1 MVLKSTSTRGNG
13 GAKTDRSDAHP
24 GIESSNELNGREKNS
39 FFGFIENILERVLKY
54 SKDRAKEPEQ
64 DSEAKKREE
73 FINSQYRM
81 LNSIDNLDEVIAK
94 RKEYGLSITPAAQ
107 DYLDFVQG
115 RDGVTDAWQL
125 SHRAAFS
132 LEDQIDAEEKG
143 NDNLLDSLYDEG
155 RLSAFHDEEKNTKEL
170 YRDMTQE
177 EYNAWRAKAANE
189 TREFMNKM
197 DKKLADNPDYHP
209 DTLNSVL
216 EYRLYQ
222 VFKNSN
228 IDNLRENLENQ
239 FYGEL
244 VGNNLAIADSGLFP
258 ISTFANFQ
266 NGLIAAGL
274 LTPKDDFINK
284 HEASYDL
291 YQENYKEY
299 SEAMLEKRIIS
310 HIAQD
315 KELLRAE
322 DFDALI
328 EKSNNDA
335 FKKEMNVFKTLKE
348 NSKLSGKNEEIYKN
362 RLDNFIRNYSEEYIY
377 GLYGTTSENIR
388 QADKI
393 NGLDYQE
400 FARDFEKAAK
410 VIKEKNLGDFL
421 FKDAADEFRTPY
433 IPKDDPKYK
442 ENVEAIAKFKT
453 AAMTLLNYREA
464 AFVSKPGD
472 FVFETDK
479 LSDVSK
485 RLEELIAKDRDFGT
499 SQIEKGKNA
508 QKIIDDL
515 FFNNER
521 IYNYSKGVFGAL
533 DSDFEKLYKESNSQK
548 DLRVA
553 EKKALALFNDIKNG
567 SINFGNLYS
576 EIEKRFGGELKNYDQ
591 IEWRANP
598 FAATMLKSAGILGPD
613 LLRADD
619 GYFANFQKKLVEIG
633 HKSEIVGLY
642 ERLSLTSMI
651 TNKDPNIKKLMTLLA
666 NGYDTKWKSLGKD
679 IYGYTQEI
687 NNPYKREEIAQRPV
701 IASSYP
707 RGAYD
712 SLLKLVNFERD
723 NDLLK
728 SLEKGTTTLEEFA
741 NKYGDEYK
749 KLLND
754 AKESLKENFLAL
766 KKGFETIKDYNNYL
780 AANNHIE
787 PEKVIEAIKEAG
799 KKVIDVNPKFLDD
812 VANGKHQEFIKKL
825 ADQIKEEYPNKKNVQ
840 KLLKEVLEKGAQQ
853 TIADQGLD
861 GRTKEARF
869 IKEVGAKIKEA
880 NELSM

>member
-13 GAKTDRSDAHP
+13 GAKTDRADVHA

-39 FFGFIENILERVLKY
+39 FFGFLEGILERVLKY
-54 SKDRAKEPEQ
+54 SKNRDQEPEQ
-64 DSEAKKREE
+64 DSEAKKIGE
-73 FINSQYRM
+73 FVSSQYRM
-81 LNSIDNLDEVIAK
+81 LNSIENLDEVISK
-94 RKEYGLSITPAAQ
+94 RKEYGLAITPAAQ

-115 RDGVTDAWQL
+115 RDDATDAWVL
-125 SHRAAFS
+125 AHRAAFS
-132 LEDQIDAEEKG
+132 LQDQIEAEDKD

-155 RLSAFHDEEKNTKEL
+155 KLSAFHDEEKNTKEL
-170 YRDMTQE
+170 YGDMTQE
-177 EYNAWRAKAANE
+177 EYNAWRAKAADA

-197 DKKLADNPDYHP
+197 DKKLADNPNYRP

-244 VGNNLAIADSGLFP
+244 VGNNLVIPDGGVFP

-266 NGLIAAGL
+266 NGLITAGL

-299 SEAMLEKRIIS
+299 SEAMLEKRTIS

-348 NSKLSGKNEEIYKN
+348 NFSLSGRNREIYRNK
-362 RLDNFIRNYSEEYIY
+362 LDNFIENYSTNFIY
-377 GLYGTTSENIR
+377 GIYGTTRENVR

-393 NGLDYQE
+393 NGAIYKNW
-400 FARDFEKAAK
+400 ARTFERAAEE
-410 VIKEKNLGDFL
+410 IKDENLGDFL
-421 FKDAADEFRTPY
+421 FKDEAGELDANG
-433 IPKDDPKYK
+433 DDLKYETGVK
-442 ENVEAIAKFKT
+442 IISRFKT
-453 AAMTLLNYREA
+453 AAMSFLNYREV
-464 AFVSKPGD
+464 AFISKPGD
-472 FVFETDK
+472 VVFETDK

-485 RLEELIAKDRDFGT
+485 RLEELIAKDRDF
-499 SQIEKGKNA
+499 SVSHLEKGKKA

-515 FFNNER
+515 FPR
-521 IYNYSKGVFGAL
+521 VYNYPKTVFNVLG
-533 DSDFEKLYKESNSQK
+533 SDFDKLYKESNRQK

-553 EKKALALFNDIKNG
+553 EKKALTFFSDIKNG
-567 SINFGNLYS
+567 SVNLGNLYS
-576 EIEKRFGGELKNYDQ
+576 EIDKRFGEELKNYDE

-598 FAATMLKSAGILGPD
+598 FATTMLKAAGTLAPD
-613 LLRADD
+613 LTRADEA
-619 GYFANFQKKLVEIG
+619 FFEEAQKQIVRAGEELG
-633 HKSEIVGLY
+633 IVGLH
-642 ERLSLTSMI
+642 ERLSLPSMI
-651 TNKDPNIKKLMTLLA
+651 TNKDPNMKNLLALLA
-666 NGYDTKWKSLGKD
+666 NDYDPKLKEMGKD
-679 IYGYTQEI
+679 IHNYMEEI
-687 NNPYKREEIAQRPV
+687 DNPYSRRAIIGNFSE
-701 IASSYP
+701 SDYP

-712 SLLKLVNFERD
+712 SLKKLVNFDRD
-723 NDLLK
+723 NGLIEG
-728 SLEKGTTTLEEFA
+728 LEKGTTTLAEFA
-741 NKYGDEYK
+741 NKHGDEYK
-749 KLLND
+749 KLLEG

-766 KKGFETIKDYNNYL
+766 SKGFPTRVDYNNYL
-780 AANNHIE
+780 ISNNHIE

-812 VANGKHQEFIKKL
+812 VASGKHQELIKKL
-825 ADQIKEEYPNKKNVQ
+825 AEQIKEEYPNKKNVQ
-840 KLLKEVLEKGAQQ
+840 KLLEEVFEKGAEQ
-853 TIADQGLD
+853 TITDKGLD

-869 IKEVGAKIKEA
+869 IKEVDKKIKEA
-880 NELSM
+880 GELSM

>member
-13 GAKTDRSDAHP
+13 GTKSDRTDVHA

-39 FFGFIENILERVLKY
+39 FFFFGFLEGILERVLKY
-54 SKDRAKEPEQ
+54 SKDRNGEPEQ
-64 DSEAKKREE
+64 DSEAKKIGE
-73 FINSQYRM
+73 FMSSQYRM
-81 LNSIDNLDEVIAK
+81 LNSIENLDEVISK
-94 RKEYGLSITPAAQ
+94 RKEYGLAITPAAQ

-115 RDGVTDAWQL
+115 RDGATDAWEL
-125 SHRAAFS
+125 AHRAAFS
-132 LEDQIDAEEKG
+132 LQDQIEAEDKD

-155 RLSAFHDEEKNTKEL
+155 KLSAFHDEEKNTKEL
-170 YRDMTQE
+170 YGDMTQE
-177 EYNAWRAKAANE
+177 EYNAWRAKAADA

-197 DKKLADNPDYHP
+197 DKKLADNPDYRP

-274 LTPKDDFINK
+274 LTPKDDFISK
-284 HEASYDL
+284 YEAGYDL

-310 HIAQD
+310 NIAKD

-328 EKSNNDA
+328 EKSNNDT

-348 NSKLSGKNEEIYKN
+348 NFSLSGRNREIYRDK
-362 RLDNFIRNYSEEYIY
+362 LDNFIQNYSVNFVY
-377 GLYGTTSENIR
+377 GIYGTTRENVR

-393 NGLDYQE
+393 SEHTYQSL
-400 FARDFEKAAK
+400 ASDFKRTAEYIKDEK
-410 VIKEKNLGDFL
+410 VGSFL
-421 FKDAADEFRTPY
+421 FKDEPGEFYTDGDELEYEEGVKVISR
-433 IPKDDPKYK
+433 
-442 ENVEAIAKFKT
+442 FKT
-453 AAMTLLNYREA
+453 AVMNFLNYREA
-464 AFVSKPGD
+464 AFISKPGD
-472 FVFETDK
+472 VVFETDK
-479 LSDVSK
+479 LFDVIE
-485 RLEELIAKDRDFGT
+485 RLENIIVNDRDF
-499 SQIEKGKNA
+499 SASHVEKGKKA

-515 FFNNER
+515 FFQNGMVG
-521 IYNYSKGVFGAL
+521 NYQKTVLNAL
-533 DSDFEKLYKESNSQK
+533 ASDFDKLYKESNRQK

-553 EKKALALFNDIKNG
+553 EKKALALFDDIKNG
-567 SINFGNLYS
+567 SVNFGNLYN
-576 EIEKRFGGELKNYDQ
+576 EIGKRFGEEFKNYDQ
-591 IEWRANP
+591 VEWAANP
-598 FAATMLKSAGILGPD
+598 LATTMLKAAGILNRD
-613 LLRADD
+613 LTRADD
-619 GYFANFQKKLVEIG
+619 TYFVDIQEQIVKAGENFGV
-633 HKSEIVGLY
+633 VGLS

-651 TNKDPNIKKLMTLLA
+651 TNKDPNMKNLLALLA
-666 NGYDTKWKSLGKD
+666 NDYDPKLKELGKD
-679 IYGYTQEI
+679 THNYMEEI
-687 NNPYKREEIAQRPV
+687 ENPYSRRAIIENFSE
-701 IASSYP
+701 SDYP

-712 SLLKLVNFERD
+712 SLKKLVNFDRD
-723 NDLLK
+723 NGLIEG
-728 SLEKGTTTLEEFA
+728 LEKGTTTLTEFA
-741 NKYGDEYK
+741 NKHGDEYK
-749 KLLND
+749 KLLEG

-766 KKGFETIKDYNNYL
+766 SKGFERASDYKNYL
-780 AANNHIE
+780 ASNNHIE

-812 VANGKHQEFIKKL
+812 VASGKHQELLKKL
-825 ADQIKEEYPNKKNVQ
+825 VDQIKEEYPDKKNVK
-840 KLLKEVLEKGAQQ
+840 KLLEEVFEKGAEQ
-853 TIADQGLD
+853 TITDKGLD

-869 IKEVGAKIKEA
+869 IKEVDKKIKEA

>member
-1 MVLKSTSTRGNG
+1 MVLKSSSTRGNG
-13 GAKTDRSDAHP
+13 GVKTDRTDAHL

-39 FFGFIENILERVLKY
+39 FFGFLEGILERVLKY
-54 SKDRAKEPEQ
+54 SKDRNGEPEQ

-94 RKEYGLSITPAAQ
+94 RKEYGLAITPAAQ

-125 SHRAAFS
+125 SHRAAYS
-132 LEDQIDAEEKG
+132 LEDQIDAEDKG
-143 NDNLLDSLYDEG
+143 NDNFLDRLYDEG
-155 RLSAFHDEEKNTKEL
+155 KLGAFTDKKKNTKEL
-170 YRDMTQE
+170 YKDMTQE
-177 EYNAWRAKAANE
+177 EYNTWRGKAADE

-197 DKKLADNPDYHP
+197 DKKLAENPDYRP

-244 VGNNLAIADSGLFP
+244 VGSNLVIPGGDMFP

-284 HEASYDL
+284 HEAGYDL

-310 HIAQD
+310 NIAQD

-348 NSKLSGKNEEIYKN
+348 NFNLSGRNREIYRNK
-362 RLDNFIRNYSEEYIY
+362 LDNFIENYSTNFIY
-377 GLYGTTSENIR
+377 GIYGTTRENVR

-393 NGLDYQE
+393 RGAIYENW
-400 FARDFEKAAK
+400 ARGFERVAEE
-410 VIKEKNLGDFL
+410 IKEENLGDFL
-421 FKDAADEFRTPY
+421 FKDEAGEL
-433 IPKDDPKYK
+433 DDNGDDLKYETGVK
-442 ENVEAIAKFKT
+442 IISRFKT
-453 AAMTLLNYREA
+453 AAMSFLDYREA
-464 AFVSKPGD
+464 AFISKPGD
-472 FVFETDK
+472 VVFETDK

-485 RLEELIAKDRDFGT
+485 RLEELIAKDRDF
-499 SQIEKGKNA
+499 SVSHIEKGKKA

-515 FFNNER
+515 FPR
-521 IYNYSKGVFGAL
+521 VYNYPKTVLNAL
-533 DSDFEKLYKESNSQK
+533 GSDFDKRYKESNRQK

-553 EKKALALFNDIKNG
+553 EKKALSLYSDIKNG
-567 SINFGNLYS
+567 SVNLGNLYS
-576 EIEKRFGGELKNYDQ
+576 EIDKRFGEELKNYDE

-598 FAATMLKSAGILGPD
+598 FATTMLKAAGTLAPD
-613 LLRADD
+613 LTRADD
-619 GYFANFQKKLVEIG
+619 TYFVDIQKQIVQAGENFG
-633 HKSEIVGLY
+633 IVGLS

-651 TNKDPNIKKLMTLLA
+651 TNKDPNIKNLLALLA
-666 NGYDTKWKSLGKD
+666 NDYNPKLKELGEDTHNYMKD
-679 IYGYTQEI
+679 ID
-687 NNPYKREEIAQRPV
+687 NPYVRRAIIGNFSE
-701 IASSYP
+701 SDYP

-712 SLLKLVNFERD
+712 SLKKLVNFDRD
-723 NDLLK
+723 NGLIEG
-728 SLEKGTTTLEEFA
+728 LEKGTTTLGEFA
-741 NKYGDEYK
+741 NKHGDEYK
-749 KLLND
+749 KLLEG

-766 KKGFETIKDYNNYL
+766 SKGFPTRVDYNNYL
-780 AANNHIE
+780 LSNNHIE

-799 KKVIDVNPKFLDD
+799 KKVIDVSPKFLDD
-812 VANGKHQEFIKKL
+812 VASGKHQELLKKL
-825 ADQIKEEYPNKKNVQ
+825 VDQIKEEYPDKKNVK
-840 KLLKEVLEKGAQQ
+840 KLLEEVLEKGAQQ
-853 TIADQGLD
+853 TIVDKGLD

-869 IKEVGAKIKEA
+869 IKEVDKKIKEA

>member
-13 GAKTDRSDAHP
+13 GTKTDRADVHA
-24 GIESSNELNGREKNS
+24 GIESSSELNGREKNS
-39 FFGFIENILERVLKY
+39 FFGFLEGILERVLKY
-54 SKDRAKEPEQ
+54 SKDRDQKPEQ

-73 FINSQYRM
+73 FINSQYSM
-81 LNSIDNLDEVIAK
+81 LNSIENLDEVIAK
-94 RKEYGLSITPAAQ
+94 RKEYGLAITPAAQ

-115 RDGVTDAWQL
+115 RDGVTDAWEL

-132 LEDQIDAEEKG
+132 LQDQIDAEDKG

-155 RLSAFHDEEKNTKEL
+155 KLSAFHDEEKNTKEL

-177 EYNAWRAKAANE
+177 EYNAWRGKAADE

-197 DKKLADNPDYHP
+197 DKKLADNPDYRP

-244 VGNNLAIADSGLFP
+244 VGNNLVIPDGGVSP
-258 ISTFANFQ
+258 ISTFVNFQ
-266 NGLIAAGL
+266 NGLITAGL
-274 LTPKDDFINK
+274 LTPKDDFISK
-284 HEASYDL
+284 YEAGYDL

-310 HIAQD
+310 NIAQD

-348 NSKLSGKNEEIYKN
+348 NFNLSGRNREIYRNK
-362 RLDNFIRNYSEEYIY
+362 LDNFIENYSTNFIY
-377 GLYGTTSENIR
+377 GIYGTTRENVR
-388 QADKI
+388 QADNIKGAI
-393 NGLDYQE
+393 YENW
-400 FARDFEKAAK
+400 ARTFERAAEE
-410 VIKEKNLGDFL
+410 IKEENLGDFL
-421 FKDAADEFRTPY
+421 FKDEAGELDANG
-433 IPKDDPKYK
+433 DDLKYEIGVK
-442 ENVEAIAKFKT
+442 IISRFKT
-453 AAMTLLNYREA
+453 AAMSFLDYREA
-464 AFVSKPGD
+464 AFISKPGD
-472 FVFETDK
+472 VVFETDK

-485 RLEELIAKDRDFGT
+485 RLEELIAKDRDF
-499 SQIEKGKNA
+499 SVSHIEKGKKA

-515 FFNNER
+515 FPR
-521 IYNYSKGVFGAL
+521 VYNYPKTVLNAL
-533 DSDFEKLYKESNSQK
+533 GSDFDKRYKESNRQK

-553 EKKALALFNDIKNG
+553 EKKALSLYSDIKNG
-567 SINFGNLYS
+567 SVNLGNLYS
-576 EIEKRFGGELKNYDQ
+576 EIDKRFGEELKNYDEV
-591 IEWRANP
+591 EWGANP
-598 FAATMLKSAGILGPD
+598 FATTMLKAAGTLAPD
-613 LLRADD
+613 LTRAEER
-619 GYFANFQKKLVEIG
+619 YFENVQKQIVEAGEKLG
-633 HKSEIVGLY
+633 IVGLH

-651 TNKDPNIKKLMTLLA
+651 TNKDPNMKNLLA
-666 NGYDTKWKSLGKD
+666 LLSNDYDPKLKEMGKD
-679 IYGYTQEI
+679 THNYMEEI
-687 NNPYKREEIAQRPV
+687 DNPYSRRAIIGNFSE
-701 IASSYP
+701 SDYP

-712 SLLKLVNFERD
+712 SLKKLVNFDRD
-723 NDLLK
+723 NGLIEG
-728 SLEKGTTTLEEFA
+728 LEKGTTTLGEFA
-741 NKYGDEYK
+741 NKHGDEYK
-749 KLLND
+749 KLLEG

-766 KKGFETIKDYNNYL
+766 SKGFPTRVDYNNYL
-780 AANNHIE
+780 ISNSHIE
-787 PEKVIEAIKEAG
+787 PEKVIEAVKEAG

-812 VANGKHQEFIKKL
+812 VASGKHQELIKKL

-840 KLLKEVLEKGAQQ
+840 KLLEEVFEKGAQQ
-853 TIADQGLD
+853 TIVDKGLD

-869 IKEVGAKIKEA
+869 IKEVDKKIKEA

>member
-13 GAKTDRSDAHP
+13 GTKSDRADVHA
-24 GIESSNELNGREKNS
+24 GIESSSELNGREKNS
-39 FFGFIENILERVLKY
+39 FFGFLENILERVLKY
-54 SKDRAKEPEQ
+54 SKDRNGEPEQ
-64 DSEAKKREE
+64 DSEAKKIGE
-73 FINSQYRM
+73 FMSSQYRM
-81 LNSIDNLDEVIAK
+81 LNSIENLDEVISK
-94 RKEYGLSITPAAQ
+94 RKEYGLAITPAAQ

-115 RDGVTDAWQL
+115 IDGATDAWEL

-132 LEDQIDAEEKG
+132 LQDQIEAEDKD

-155 RLSAFHDEEKNTKEL
+155 KLSAFHDEEKNTKEL
-170 YRDMTQE
+170 YGDMTQE
-177 EYNAWRAKAANE
+177 EYNAWRAKAADA

-197 DKKLADNPDYHP
+197 DKKLADNPNYRP

-310 HIAQD
+310 NIAQD

-348 NSKLSGKNEEIYKN
+348 NFNLSGRNREIYRNK
-362 RLDNFIRNYSEEYIY
+362 LDNFIENYSTNFIY
-377 GLYGTTSENIR
+377 GIYGTTRENVR

-393 NGLDYQE
+393 NGAIYKNW
-400 FARDFEKAAK
+400 ARTFERAAEE
-410 VIKEKNLGDFL
+410 IKEENLGDFL
-421 FKDAADEFRTPY
+421 FKDEAGELDANG
-433 IPKDDPKYK
+433 DDLKYETGVK
-442 ENVEAIAKFKT
+442 IISRFKT
-453 AAMTLLNYREA
+453 AAMNFLNYRET
-464 AFVSKPGD
+464 AFISKPGD
-472 FVFETDK
+472 VVFETDK
-479 LSDVSK
+479 LSDVIE
-485 RLEELIAKDRDFGT
+485 RLEELIAKDREF
-499 SQIEKGKNA
+499 SAEHLEKGKKA
-508 QKIIDDL
+508 QEIIDDL
-515 FFNNER
+515 FFQR
-521 IYNYSKGVFGAL
+521 GIVGNYQRTVLNAL
-533 DSDFEKLYKESNSQK
+533 GSDFDKLYKESNSQK
-548 DLRVA
+548 DLRVP
-553 EKKALALFNDIKNG
+553 EKKALSLYSDIKNG
-567 SINFGNLYS
+567 SVNLGNLYS
-576 EIEKRFGGELKNYDQ
+576 EIDKRFGEELKNYDEV
-591 IEWRANP
+591 EWRANP
-598 FAATMLKSAGILGPD
+598 FATTMLKAAGTLAPD
-613 LLRADD
+613 LTRAEER
-619 GYFANFQKKLVEIG
+619 YFESVQKQIVEAG
-633 HKSEIVGLY
+633 EELGIVGLH

-651 TNKDPNIKKLMTLLA
+651 TNKDPNMKNLLALLA
-666 NGYDTKWKSLGKD
+666 NDYDPKLKEMGKD
-679 IYGYTQEI
+679 THNYMEEI
-687 NNPYKREEIAQRPV
+687 DNPYSRRAIIGNFSE
-701 IASSYP
+701 SDYP

-712 SLLKLVNFERD
+712 SLKKLVNFDRD
-723 NDLLK
+723 NGLIEG
-728 SLEKGTTTLEEFA
+728 LEKGTTTLGEFA
-741 NKYGDEYK
+741 NKHGDEYK
-749 KLLND
+749 KLLEG

-766 KKGFETIKDYNNYL
+766 SKGFPTRVDYNNYL
-780 AANNHIE
+780 ISNSHIE
-787 PEKVIEAIKEAG
+787 PEKVIEAVKEAG
-799 KKVIDVNPKFLDD
+799 KKVIDINPKFLDD
-812 VANGKHQEFIKKL
+812 VASGKHQELLKKL
-825 ADQIKEEYPNKKNVQ
+825 VDQIKEEYPDKKNVK
-840 KLLKEVLEKGAQQ
+840 KLLEEVLEKGAQQ
-853 TIADQGLD
+853 TISDKGLD

-869 IKEVGAKIKEA
+869 IKEVDKKIKEA

>member
-13 GAKTDRSDAHP
+13 GAKTDRSDAHL

-39 FFGFIENILERVLKY
+39 FFGFLEGILERVLKY
-54 SKDRAKEPEQ
+54 SKDRNGESEQ
-64 DSEAKKREE
+64 DNEAKKREE

-81 LNSIDNLDEVIAK
+81 LSSIENLDEVIAK
-94 RKEYGLSITPAAQ
+94 RKEYGLAITPAAQ

-125 SHRAAFS
+125 SHRAAYS
-132 LEDQIDAEEKG
+132 LEDQIDAEDKG
-143 NDNLLDSLYDEG
+143 NDNILDAMYDEG
-155 RLSAFHDEEKNTKEL
+155 KLSAFYNEEKNTKEL
-170 YRDMTQE
+170 YGDMTGE
-177 EYNAWRAKAANE
+177 EYNAWRGKAADE

-197 DKKLADNPDYHP
+197 DKMLADNPDYRP

-222 VFKNSN
+222 VLKNSN

-244 VGNNLAIADSGLFP
+244 VGYNLVIPDGDVFP

-284 HEASYDL
+284 YEASYDL

-299 SEAMLEKRIIS
+299 SEAMLEKRTIS

-348 NSKLSGKNEEIYKN
+348 NFNLSGRNREIYRNK
-362 RLDNFIRNYSEEYIY
+362 LDNFIENYSTNFIY
-377 GLYGTTSENIR
+377 GIYGTTRENVR

-393 NGLDYQE
+393 NGAIYKNW
-400 FARDFEKAAK
+400 ARTFERVAEE
-410 VIKEKNLGDFL
+410 IKEENLGDFL
-421 FKDAADEFRTPY
+421 FKDEAGELDANG
-433 IPKDDPKYK
+433 DDLKYETGVK
-442 ENVEAIAKFKT
+442 IISRFKT
-453 AAMTLLNYREA
+453 AAMSFLDYREA
-464 AFVSKPGD
+464 AFISKPGD
-472 FVFETDK
+472 VVFETDK

-485 RLEELIAKDRDFGT
+485 RLEELIAKDRDF
-499 SQIEKGKNA
+499 SVSHIEKGKKA

-515 FFNNER
+515 FPR
-521 IYNYSKGVFGAL
+521 VYNYPKTVLNAL
-533 DSDFEKLYKESNSQK
+533 GSDFDKRYKESNRQK

-553 EKKALALFNDIKNG
+553 EKKALSLYSDIKNG
-567 SINFGNLYS
+567 SVNLGNLYS
-576 EIEKRFGGELKNYDQ
+576 EIDKRFGEELKNYDE

-598 FAATMLKSAGILGPD
+598 FATTMLKAAGTLAPD
-613 LLRADD
+613 LTRADEA
-619 GYFANFQKKLVEIG
+619 YFEEAQKQIVRAGKELG
-633 HKSEIVGLY
+633 IVGLH
-642 ERLSLTSMI
+642 ERLSLPSMI
-651 TNKDPNIKKLMTLLA
+651 TNKDPNMKNLLALLA
-666 NGYDTKWKSLGKD
+666 NDYDPKLKEMGKD
-679 IYGYTQEI
+679 THNYMEEI
-687 NNPYKREEIAQRPV
+687 DNPYSRRAIIGNFSE
-701 IASSYP
+701 SDYP

-712 SLLKLVNFERD
+712 SLKKLVNFDRD
-723 NDLLK
+723 NGLIEG
-728 SLEKGTTTLEEFA
+728 LEKGITTLGEFA
-741 NKYGDEYK
+741 NKHGDEYK
-749 KLLND
+749 KLLEG

-766 KKGFETIKDYNNYL
+766 SKGFPTRVDYNNYL
-780 AANNHIE
+780 LSNNHIE
-787 PEKVIEAIKEAG
+787 PEKVIEAVREAG
-799 KKVIDVNPKFLDD
+799 KKIIDVSPKFLDD
-812 VANGKHQEFIKKL
+812 VASGKHQEFIKKL

-840 KLLKEVLEKGAQQ
+840 KLLEEVLEKGAEQ
-853 TIADQGLD
+853 TITDKGLD

-869 IKEVGAKIKEA
+869 IKEVDKKIKEA

>member
-13 GAKTDRSDAHP
+13 GAKTDRTDVHA

-39 FFGFIENILERVLKY
+39 FFGFLENILERVLKY
-54 SKDRAKEPEQ
+54 SKDRNQEPEQ

-81 LNSIDNLDEVIAK
+81 LNSIENLDEVIAK
-94 RKEYGLSITPAAQ
+94 RKEYGLAITPAAQ

-115 RDGVTDAWQL
+115 IDGATDAWQL
-125 SHRAAFS
+125 SHRAAYS
-132 LEDQIDAEEKG
+132 LEDQIDAEDKG
-143 NDNLLDSLYDEG
+143 NDNFLDRLYDEG
-155 RLSAFHDEEKNTKEL
+155 KLGAFTDKKKNTKEL

-177 EYNAWRAKAANE
+177 EYNAWRAKAADE

-197 DKKLADNPDYHP
+197 DKKLADNPDYRP

-244 VGNNLAIADSGLFP
+244 VGNNLVIPGGDMFP

-284 HEASYDL
+284 YEAGYDL

-310 HIAQD
+310 NIAQD

-348 NSKLSGKNEEIYKN
+348 NFSLSGRNREIYRDK
-362 RLDNFIRNYSEEYIY
+362 LDNFIENYSVNFIY
-377 GLYGTTSENIR
+377 GIYGTTRENVR
-388 QADKI
+388 QADRI
-393 NGLDYQE
+393 SESTYQRLASDFNRAAEEIRNEGLD
-400 FARDFEKAAK
+400 
-410 VIKEKNLGDFL
+410 GFL
-421 FKDAADEFRTPY
+421 FKDEAGELDTG
-433 IPKDDPKYK
+433 DDLEY
-442 ENVEAIAKFKT
+442 ETGVRAIARFKT
-453 AAMTLLNYREA
+453 AAMSFLGYREA
-464 AFVSKPGD
+464 AFISKPGD
-472 FVFETDK
+472 VVFETDK

-485 RLEELIAKDRDFGT
+485 RLEELIAKDRDF
-499 SQIEKGKNA
+499 SVSHIEKGKKA

-515 FFNNER
+515 FPR
-521 IYNYSKGVFGAL
+521 VYNYPKTVLNAL
-533 DSDFEKLYKESNSQK
+533 GSDFDKLYKESNRQK

-553 EKKALALFNDIKNG
+553 EKKALSLYSDIKNG
-567 SINFGNLYS
+567 SVNLGNLYS
-576 EIEKRFGGELKNYDQ
+576 EIDKRFGEELKNYDE

-598 FAATMLKSAGILGPD
+598 FATTMLKAAGTLAPD
-613 LLRADD
+613 LTRADEA
-619 GYFANFQKKLVEIG
+619 YFEEAQKQIVRAGEELG
-633 HKSEIVGLY
+633 IVGLH
-642 ERLSLTSMI
+642 ERLSLPSMI
-651 TNKDPNIKKLMTLLA
+651 TNKDPNMKNLLALLA
-666 NGYDTKWKSLGKD
+666 NDYDPKLKEMGKD
-679 IYGYTQEI
+679 THNYMEEI
-687 NNPYKREEIAQRPV
+687 DNPYSRIA
-701 IASSYP
+701 IIGNFSESDYP
-707 RGAYD
+707 RGAYN
-712 SLLKLVNFERD
+712 SLKKLVNFDRD
-723 NDLLK
+723 NGLIEG
-728 SLEKGTTTLEEFA
+728 LEKGTTTLGEFA
-741 NKYGDEYK
+741 NKHGDEYK
-749 KLLND
+749 KLLEG

-766 KKGFETIKDYNNYL
+766 SKGFPTRVDYNNYL
-780 AANNHIE
+780 ISNNHIE

-812 VANGKHQEFIKKL
+812 VASGKHQELIKKL
-825 ADQIKEEYPNKKNVQ
+825 TEQVKEEYPDKKNVK
-840 KLLKEVLEKGAQQ
+840 KLLEEVLEKGAQQ
-853 TIADQGLD
+853 TITDKGLD

-869 IKEVGAKIKEA
+869 IKEVDKKIKEVG
-880 NELSM
+880 ELSM

>member
-1 MVLKSTSTRGNG
+1 MVLKSTSTRVNG
-13 GAKTDRSDAHP
+13 GIKTDRSDVHA
-24 GIESSNELNGREKNS
+24 GIESSNELNGRERNS
-39 FFGFIENILERVLKY
+39 FFGFLENILERVLKY
-54 SKDRAKEPEQ
+54 SKDRNGEPEQ
-64 DSEAKKREE
+64 DSEAKKIGE
-73 FINSQYRM
+73 FMSSQYRM
-81 LNSIDNLDEVIAK
+81 LNSIENLDEVISK
-94 RKEYGLSITPAAQ
+94 RKEYGLAITPAAQ

-115 RDGVTDAWQL
+115 RDDATDAWQL

-132 LEDQIDAEEKG
+132 LQDQIEAEDKD

-155 RLSAFHDEEKNTKEL
+155 KLSAFHDEEKNTKEL
-170 YRDMTQE
+170 YGDMTQE
-177 EYNAWRAKAANE
+177 EYNAWRAKAADA

-197 DKKLADNPDYHP
+197 DKKLTDNPNYRP

-244 VGNNLAIADSGLFP
+244 VGSNLVIPGGDMFP

-266 NGLIAAGL
+266 NGLITAGL

-348 NSKLSGKNEEIYKN
+348 NFNLSGRNREIYRNK
-362 RLDNFIRNYSEEYIY
+362 LDNFIENYSTNFIY
-377 GLYGTTSENIR
+377 GIYGTTSENVR

-393 NGLDYQE
+393 KGAIYENW
-400 FARDFEKAAK
+400 ARGFERVAEE
-410 VIKEKNLGDFL
+410 IKDENLGSFL
-421 FKDAADEFRTPY
+421 FKDEAGELDANG
-433 IPKDDPKYK
+433 DDLKYEIGVK
-442 ENVEAIAKFKT
+442 IISRFKT
-453 AAMTLLNYREA
+453 AAMNFLNYRET
-464 AFVSKPGD
+464 AFISKPGD
-472 FVFETDK
+472 VVFETDK

-485 RLEELIAKDRDFGT
+485 RLEELIAKDRDF
-499 SQIEKGKNA
+499 SVSHLEKGKKA

-515 FFNNER
+515 FFQR
-521 IYNYSKGVFGAL
+521 GIVGNYHKTVLNAL
-533 DSDFEKLYKESNSQK
+533 GSDFDKLYKESNSQK

-553 EKKALALFNDIKNG
+553 EKKALSLYSDIKNG
-567 SINFGNLYS
+567 SINLGNLYS
-576 EIEKRFGGELKNYDQ
+576 EIDKRFGEELKNYDEV
-591 IEWRANP
+591 EWRANP
-598 FAATMLKSAGILGPD
+598 FATTILKAAGILAPD
-613 LLRADD
+613 LTRAEER
-619 GYFANFQKKLVEIG
+619 YFESVQKQIVEAG
-633 HKSEIVGLY
+633 EELGIVGLH
-642 ERLSLTSMI
+642 ERLSLPSMI
-651 TNKDPNIKKLMTLLA
+651 TNKDPNMKNLLALLA
-666 NGYDTKWKSLGKD
+666 NDYDPKLKEMGKD
-679 IYGYTQEI
+679 THNYMEEI
-687 NNPYKREEIAQRPV
+687 DNPYSRRAIIGNFSE
-701 IASSYP
+701 SDYP
-707 RGAYD
+707 KGAYS
-712 SLLKLVNFERD
+712 SLMKLVIFDRN
-723 NDLLK
+723 NDLIE

-741 NKYGDEYK
+741 NKHGDEYK
-749 KLLND
+749 KLLEG

-766 KKGFETIKDYNNYL
+766 SKGFPTRVDYNNYL
-780 AANNHIE
+780 ISNSHIE
-787 PEKVIEAIKEAG
+787 PEKVIEAVKEAG

-812 VANGKHQEFIKKL
+812 VASGKHQELIKKL
-825 ADQIKEEYPNKKNVQ
+825 AEQIKEEYPNKKNVQ
-840 KLLKEVLEKGAQQ
+840 KLLEEVFEKGAQQ
-853 TIADQGLD
+853 TIVDKGLD

-869 IKEVGAKIKEA
+869 IKEVDKKIKEVG
-880 NELSM
+880 ELSM

>member
-1 MVLKSTSTRGNG
+1 MKITSSNNKFFNFN
-13 GAKTDRSDAHP
+13 KTVKNEIIP
-24 GIESSNELNGREKNS
+24 GIGDSNKLSLGEEGSLLSKLASLFEKIK
-39 FFGFIENILERVLKY
+39 GFMKRPEQ
-54 SKDRAKEPEQ
+54 KEPEQ
-64 DSEAKKREE
+64 DSEAKKIGE
-73 FINSQYRM
+73 FMSSQYRM
-81 LNSIDNLDEVIAK
+81 LNSIENLDEVISK
-94 RKEYGLSITPAAQ
+94 RKEYGLAITPAAQ

-115 RDGVTDAWQL
+115 RDDATDAWQL

-132 LEDQIDAEEKG
+132 LQDQIEAEDKD

-155 RLSAFHDEEKNTKEL
+155 KLSAFHDEEKNTKEL
-170 YRDMTQE
+170 YGDMTQE
-177 EYNAWRAKAANE
+177 EYNAWRAKAADA

-197 DKKLADNPDYHP
+197 DKKLADNPNYRP

-244 VGNNLAIADSGLFP
+244 VGNNLVIPDGGVFP

-310 HIAQD
+310 NIAKD

-348 NSKLSGKNEEIYKN
+348 NFNLSGRNREIYRDKLN
-362 RLDNFIRNYSEEYIY
+362 NFIENYSTNFIY
-377 GLYGTTSENIR
+377 GIYGTTRENVR

-393 NGLDYQE
+393 NGAIYKNW
-400 FARDFEKAAK
+400 ARTFERAAEE
-410 VIKEKNLGDFL
+410 IKEENLGDFL
-421 FKDAADEFRTPY
+421 FKDEAGELDANG
-433 IPKDDPKYK
+433 DDLKYETGVK
-442 ENVEAIAKFKT
+442 IISRFKT
-453 AAMTLLNYREA
+453 AAMSFLDYREA
-464 AFVSKPGD
+464 AFISKPGD
-472 FVFETDK
+472 VVFETDK

-485 RLEELIAKDRDFGT
+485 RLEELIAKDRDF
-499 SQIEKGKNA
+499 SVSHLEKGKKA

-515 FFNNER
+515 FPR
-521 IYNYSKGVFGAL
+521 VYNYPKTVLNAL
-533 DSDFEKLYKESNSQK
+533 GSDFDKLYKESNRQK

-553 EKKALALFNDIKNG
+553 EKKALSLYSDIKNG
-567 SINFGNLYS
+567 SVNLGNLYS
-576 EIEKRFGGELKNYDQ
+576 EIDKRFGEELKNYDE

-598 FAATMLKSAGILGPD
+598 FATTMLKAAGILAPD
-613 LLRADD
+613 LTRADEA
-619 GYFANFQKKLVEIG
+619 YFEEAQKQIVRAGEELG
-633 HKSEIVGLY
+633 IVGLH
-642 ERLSLTSMI
+642 ERLSLPSMI
-651 TNKDPNIKKLMTLLA
+651 TNKDPNMKNLLALLA
-666 NGYDTKWKSLGKD
+666 NDYDPKLKEMGKGTHN
-679 IYGYTQEI
+679 YMEEI
-687 NNPYKREEIAQRPV
+687 DNPYSRRAIIGNFSE
-701 IASSYP
+701 SDYP

-712 SLLKLVNFERD
+712 SLKKLVNFDRD
-723 NDLLK
+723 NGLIEG
-728 SLEKGTTTLEEFA
+728 LEKGTTTLGEFA
-741 NKYGDEYK
+741 NKHGDEYK
-749 KLLND
+749 KLLEG

-766 KKGFETIKDYNNYL
+766 SKGFPTRVDYNNYL
-780 AANNHIE
+780 ISNNHIE
-787 PEKVIEAIKEAG
+787 PEEVIKAVREAG

-812 VANGKHQEFIKKL
+812 VASGKHQELIKKL
-825 ADQIKEEYPNKKNVQ
+825 ADQIKEEYPDKKNVK
-840 KLLKEVLEKGAQQ
+840 KLLEEVLEKGAEK
-853 TIADQGLD
+853 TITDKGLD

-869 IKEVGAKIKEA
+869 IKEVDKKIKEVG
-880 NELSM
+880 ELSM

>member
-13 GAKTDRSDAHP
+13 GAKTDRSDAHL

-39 FFGFIENILERVLKY
+39 FFGFLENILERVLKY

-73 FINSQYRM
+73 FMNSQYRM

-125 SHRAAFS
+125 SHRAAYS
-132 LEDQIDAEEKG
+132 LEDQIDAEDKG
-143 NDNLLDSLYDEG
+143 NDNFLDRLYDEG
-155 RLSAFHDEEKNTKEL
+155 KLGAFTDKKKNTKEL
-170 YRDMTQE
+170 YKDMTQE
-177 EYNAWRAKAANE
+177 EYNTWRGKAADE

-197 DKKLADNPDYHP
+197 DKKLAENPDYRP

-244 VGNNLAIADSGLFP
+244 VGSNLVIPGGDMFP

-274 LTPKDDFINK
+274 LTPKDDFISK
-284 HEASYDL
+284 YEAGYDL

-299 SEAMLEKRIIS
+299 SEAMLKKRIIS

-348 NSKLSGKNEEIYKN
+348 NFNLSGRNREIYRNK
-362 RLDNFIRNYSEEYIY
+362 LDNFIENYSTNFIY
-377 GLYGTTSENIR
+377 GIYGTTRENVR

-393 NGLDYQE
+393 KGAIYENW
-400 FARDFEKAAK
+400 ARGFERVAEE
-410 VIKEKNLGDFL
+410 IKDENLGSFL
-421 FKDAADEFRTPY
+421 FKDEAGELDANG
-433 IPKDDPKYK
+433 DDLKYETGVK
-442 ENVEAIAKFKT
+442 IISRFKT
-453 AAMTLLNYREA
+453 AAMNFLNYRET
-464 AFVSKPGD
+464 AFISKPGD
-472 FVFETDK
+472 VVFETDK
-479 LSDVSK
+479 LFDVSK
-485 RLEELIAKDRDFGT
+485 RLEELIAKDRDF
-499 SQIEKGKNA
+499 SVSHIEKGKKA

-515 FFNNER
+515 FPR
-521 IYNYSKGVFGAL
+521 VYNYPKTVLNAL
-533 DSDFEKLYKESNSQK
+533 GSDFDKLYKESNRQK

-553 EKKALALFNDIKNG
+553 EKKALSLYSDIKNG
-567 SINFGNLYS
+567 SVNLGNLYS
-576 EIEKRFGGELKNYDQ
+576 EIDKRFGEELKNYDE

-598 FAATMLKSAGILGPD
+598 FATTMLKAAGTLAPD
-613 LLRADD
+613 LTRADEA
-619 GYFANFQKKLVEIG
+619 YFEEAQKQIVRAGEVLG
-633 HKSEIVGLY
+633 IVGLH
-642 ERLSLTSMI
+642 ERLSLPSMI
-651 TNKDPNIKKLMTLLA
+651 TNKDPNMKNFLALLA
-666 NGYDTKWKSLGKD
+666 NYYDPKLKEMGKD
-679 IYGYTQEI
+679 THNYMEEI
-687 NNPYKREEIAQRPV
+687 DNPYSRRAIIGNFSE
-701 IASSYP
+701 SDYP
-707 RGAYD
+707 RGAYS
-712 SLLKLVNFERD
+712 SLRALVNFDRD
-723 NDLLK
+723 NGLIE
-728 SLEKGTTTLEEFA
+728 SLEKGTTTLGEFA
-741 NKYGDEYK
+741 NKHGDEYK
-749 KLLND
+749 KLLEG
-754 AKESLKENFLAL
+754 AKESLKKNFLAL
-766 KKGFETIKDYNNYL
+766 SKGFPTRVDYNNYL
-780 AANNHIE
+780 ISNSHIE
-787 PEKVIEAIKEAG
+787 PEKVIEAVKEAG
-799 KKVIDVNPKFLDD
+799 KKIIDVNPKFLDD
-812 VANGKHQEFIKKL
+812 VASGKHQELIKKL
-825 ADQIKEEYPNKKNVQ
+825 ADQIKEEYPDKKNVK
-840 KLLKEVLEKGAQQ
+840 KLLEEVLEKGAEQ
-853 TIADQGLD
+853 TITDKGLD

-869 IKEVGAKIKEA
+869 IKEVDKKIKEA

>member
-1 MVLKSTSTRGNG
+1 MVLKSSSTRGNG
-13 GAKTDRSDAHP
+13 GAKTDRTDAHP

-39 FFGFIENILERVLKY
+39 FFGFLENILERVLKY

-64 DSEAKKREE
+64 DGEAKKIGE
-73 FINSQYRM
+73 FMSSQYRM
-81 LNSIDNLDEVIAK
+81 LNSIENLDEVIAK
-94 RKEYGLSITPAAQ
+94 RKEYGLAITPAAQ

-132 LEDQIDAEEKG
+132 LQDQIDAEEKG

-155 RLSAFHDEEKNTKEL
+155 KLSAFHDEEKNTKEL
-170 YRDMTQE
+170 YGDMTQE
-177 EYNAWRAKAANE
+177 EYNAWRAKAADE
-189 TREFMNKM
+189 TREFINKM
-197 DKKLADNPDYHP
+197 DKKLAENPDYRP

-310 HIAQD
+310 NIAKD

-322 DFDALI
+322 DFNALI

-348 NSKLSGKNEEIYKN
+348 NFSLSGRNREIYRDKLN
-362 RLDNFIRNYSEEYIY
+362 NFIENYSTNFIY
-377 GLYGTTSENIR
+377 GIYGTTRENVR

-393 NGLDYQE
+393 NGAIYKNW
-400 FARDFEKAAK
+400 ARTFERVAEE
-410 VIKEKNLGDFL
+410 IKEENLGDFL
-421 FKDAADEFRTPY
+421 FKDEAGELDANG
-433 IPKDDPKYK
+433 DDLKYETGVK
-442 ENVEAIAKFKT
+442 IISRFKT
-453 AAMTLLNYREA
+453 AAMSFLDYRET
-464 AFVSKPGD
+464 AFISKPGD
-472 FVFETDK
+472 VVFETDK

-485 RLEELIAKDRDFGT
+485 RLEELIAKDRDF
-499 SQIEKGKNA
+499 SVSHLEKGKKA

-515 FFNNER
+515 FFQR
-521 IYNYSKGVFGAL
+521 GIVGNYQRTVLNAL
-533 DSDFEKLYKESNSQK
+533 GSDFDKLYKESNNQK

-553 EKKALALFNDIKNG
+553 EKKALTFFSDIKNG
-567 SINFGNLYS
+567 SINLGNLYS
-576 EIEKRFGGELKNYDQ
+576 EIDKRFGEELKNYDEV
-591 IEWRANP
+591 EWRANP
-598 FAATMLKSAGILGPD
+598 FATTMLKAAGILAPD
-613 LLRADD
+613 LTRAEER
-619 GYFANFQKKLVEIG
+619 YFENVQKQIVRAGEELG
-633 HKSEIVGLY
+633 IVGLH
-642 ERLSLTSMI
+642 ERLSLPSMI
-651 TNKDPNIKKLMTLLA
+651 TNKDPNMKNLLALLA
-666 NGYDTKWKSLGKD
+666 NDYDPKLKEMGKD
-679 IYGYTQEI
+679 THNYMEEI
-687 NNPYKREEIAQRPV
+687 DNPYSRRAIIGNFSE
-701 IASSYP
+701 SDYP

-712 SLLKLVNFERD
+712 SLKKLVNFDRD
-723 NDLLK
+723 NGLIEG
-728 SLEKGTTTLEEFA
+728 LEKGTTTLTEFA
-741 NKYGDEYK
+741 NKHGDEYK
-749 KLLND
+749 KLLED
-754 AKESLKENFLAL
+754 AKKSLKENFLAL
-766 KKGFETIKDYNNYL
+766 SKGFPTRVDYNNYL
-780 AANNHIE
+780 ISNNHIE
-787 PEKVIEAIKEAG
+787 PEKVIEAVKEAG

-812 VANGKHQEFIKKL
+812 VASGKHQELIKKL

-840 KLLKEVLEKGAQQ
+840 KLLEEVLEKGAQQ

-869 IKEVGAKIKEA
+869 IKEVDKKIKEA

>member
-13 GAKTDRSDAHP
+13 GTKTDRSDVHA

-39 FFGFIENILERVLKY
+39 FFGFLENILERVLKY
-54 SKDRAKEPEQ
+54 SKDRNGEPEQ
-64 DSEAKKREE
+64 DIEAKKREE
-73 FINSQYRM
+73 FLNSQYRM
-81 LNSIDNLDEVIAK
+81 LSSIENLDEVIAK

-132 LEDQIDAEEKG
+132 LQDQIDAEEKG

-155 RLSAFHDEEKNTKEL
+155 KLSAFHDEEKNTKEL

-177 EYNAWRAKAANE
+177 EYNAWRAKAADE

-197 DKKLADNPDYHP
+197 DKKLADNPDYRP

-348 NSKLSGKNEEIYKN
+348 NFNLSGRNREIYRDK
-362 RLDNFIRNYSEEYIY
+362 LDNFIENYSVNFIY
-377 GLYGTTSENIR
+377 GIYGTTRENVR

-393 NGLDYQE
+393 KGAIYENW
-400 FARDFEKAAK
+400 ARGFERVAEE
-410 VIKEKNLGDFL
+410 IKDENLGSFL
-421 FKDAADEFRTPY
+421 FKDEAGELDANG
-433 IPKDDPKYK
+433 DDLKYEIGVK
-442 ENVEAIAKFKT
+442 VISRFKT
-453 AAMTLLNYREA
+453 AAMNFLNYRET
-464 AFVSKPGD
+464 AFISKPGD
-472 FVFETDK
+472 VVFETDK

-485 RLEELIAKDRDFGT
+485 RLEELIAKDRDF
-499 SQIEKGKNA
+499 SVSHIEKGKKA

-515 FFNNER
+515 FLTV
-521 IYNYSKGVFGAL
+521 YNYPKTVLNAL
-533 DSDFEKLYKESNSQK
+533 GSDFDKLYKESNRQK

-553 EKKALALFNDIKNG
+553 EKKALSLYSDIKNG
-567 SINFGNLYS
+567 SVNLGNLYS
-576 EIEKRFGGELKNYDQ
+576 EIDKRFGEELKNYDE

-598 FAATMLKSAGILGPD
+598 FATTMLKAAGTLAPD
-613 LLRADD
+613 LTRADEA
-619 GYFANFQKKLVEIG
+619 YFEKAQKQIVRAGEELG
-633 HKSEIVGLY
+633 IVGLH
-642 ERLSLTSMI
+642 ERLSLPSMI
-651 TNKDPNIKKLMTLLA
+651 TNKDPNMKNLLALLA
-666 NGYDTKWKSLGKD
+666 NDYDPKLKEMGKD
-679 IYGYTQEI
+679 THNYMEEI
-687 NNPYKREEIAQRPV
+687 DNPYSRRAIIGNFSE
-701 IASSYP
+701 SDYP

-712 SLLKLVNFERD
+712 SLKKLVNFDRD
-723 NDLLK
+723 NGLIEG
-728 SLEKGTTTLEEFA
+728 LEKGTTTLTEFA
-741 NKYGDEYK
+741 NKHGDEYK
-749 KLLND
+749 KLLED
-754 AKESLKENFLAL
+754 AKESLKENLLAL
-766 KKGFETIKDYNNYL
+766 SKGFNMTKDYNNYL

-787 PEKVIEAIKEAG
+787 PEEIIKAVREAG

-812 VANGKHQEFIKKL
+812 VASGKHQELLKKL
-825 ADQIKEEYPNKKNVQ
+825 ADQIKEEYPNKKNVK
-840 KLLKEVLEKGAQQ
+840 KLLEEVLEKGAQQ

-869 IKEVGAKIKEA
+869 IKEVDKKIKEA

>member
-24 GIESSNELNGREKNS
+24 GIESSSELNGRERNS
-39 FFGFIENILERVLKY
+39 FFGFLEGILERVLKY
-54 SKDRAKEPEQ
+54 SKDRNQEPEQ

-125 SHRAAFS
+125 SHRAAYS
-132 LEDQIDAEEKG
+132 LEDQIEAEDKG
-143 NDNLLDSLYDEG
+143 NDNILDAMYDEG
-155 RLSAFHDEEKNTKEL
+155 KLSAFYDEEKNTKEL

-177 EYNAWRAKAANE
+177 EYNTWRGKAADE

-197 DKKLADNPDYHP
+197 DKKLADNPDYRP

-244 VGNNLAIADSGLFP
+244 VGSNLVVPGGDMFP

-284 HEASYDL
+284 YEAGYDL

-310 HIAQD
+310 NIAQD

-348 NSKLSGKNEEIYKN
+348 NFNLSGRNREIYRNK
-362 RLDNFIRNYSEEYIY
+362 LDNFIENYSTNFIY
-377 GLYGTTSENIR
+377 GIYGTTRENVR

-393 NGLDYQE
+393 RGAIYENW
-400 FARDFEKAAK
+400 ARGFERVAEE
-410 VIKEKNLGDFL
+410 IKDENLGSFL
-421 FKDAADEFRTPY
+421 FKDEAGELDANG
-433 IPKDDPKYK
+433 DDLKYEIGVK
-442 ENVEAIAKFKT
+442 IISRFKT
-453 AAMTLLNYREA
+453 AAMNFLNYRET
-464 AFVSKPGD
+464 AFISKPGD
-472 FVFETDK
+472 VVFETDK

-485 RLEELIAKDRDFGT
+485 RLEELIAKDRDF
-499 SQIEKGKNA
+499 SVSHLEKGKKA

-515 FFNNER
+515 FPR
-521 IYNYSKGVFGAL
+521 VYNYPKTVLNAL
-533 DSDFEKLYKESNSQK
+533 GSDFDKRYKESNRQK

-553 EKKALALFNDIKNG
+553 EKKALSLYSDIKNG
-567 SINFGNLYS
+567 SVNLGNLYS
-576 EIEKRFGGELKNYDQ
+576 EIDKRFGEELKNYDE

-598 FAATMLKSAGILGPD
+598 FATTMLKAAGTLAPD
-613 LLRADD
+613 LTRADEA
-619 GYFANFQKKLVEIG
+619 YFEEAQKQIVRAGEELG
-633 HKSEIVGLY
+633 IVGLH
-642 ERLSLTSMI
+642 ERLSLPSMI
-651 TNKDPNIKKLMTLLA
+651 TNKDPNMKNLLALLA
-666 NGYDTKWKSLGKD
+666 NDYDPKLKEMGKD
-679 IYGYTQEI
+679 THNYMEEI
-687 NNPYKREEIAQRPV
+687 DNPYSRRAIIENFSE
-701 IASSYP
+701 SDYP
-707 RGAYD
+707 RGAYN
-712 SLLKLVNFERD
+712 SLKALVNFDRD
-723 NDLLK
+723 NGLIEG
-728 SLEKGTTTLEEFA
+728 LEKGTTTLTEFA
-741 NKYGDEYK
+741 NKHGDEYK

-766 KKGFETIKDYNNYL
+766 SKGFERASDYKNYL
-780 AANNHIE
+780 ASNNHIE

-812 VANGKHQEFIKKL
+812 VASGKHQELLKKL
-825 ADQIKEEYPNKKNVQ
+825 ADQIKEEYPDKKNVK
-840 KLLKEVLEKGAQQ
+840 KLLEEVLEKGAQQ
-853 TIADQGLD
+853 TISDKGLD

-869 IKEVGAKIKEA
+869 IKEVDKKIKEA

>member
-1 MVLKSTSTRGNG
+1 MVLKSSSTRGNG
-13 GAKTDRSDAHP
+13 GTKTDRADVHA

-39 FFGFIENILERVLKY
+39 FFGFLENILERVLKY

-73 FINSQYRM
+73 FMNSQYRM

-94 RKEYGLSITPAAQ
+94 RKEYGLAITPAAQ

-125 SHRAAFS
+125 SHRAAYS
-132 LEDQIDAEEKG
+132 LEDQIDAEDKG
-143 NDNLLDSLYDEG
+143 NDNILDAMYDEG
-155 RLSAFHDEEKNTKEL
+155 KLSAFYDEEKNTKEL

-177 EYNAWRAKAANE
+177 EYNTWRGKAADE

-197 DKKLADNPDYHP
+197 DKKLADNPDYRP

-244 VGNNLAIADSGLFP
+244 VGSNLVIPGGDMFP

-274 LTPKDDFINK
+274 LTPKDDFISK
-284 HEASYDL
+284 YEAGYDL

-310 HIAQD
+310 NIAQD

-348 NSKLSGKNEEIYKN
+348 NFNLSGRNREIYRNK
-362 RLDNFIRNYSEEYIY
+362 LDNFIENYSTNFIY
-377 GLYGTTSENIR
+377 GIYGTTRENVR

-393 NGLDYQE
+393 RGAIYENW
-400 FARDFEKAAK
+400 ARGFERVAEE
-410 VIKEKNLGDFL
+410 IKDENLGSFL
-421 FKDAADEFRTPY
+421 FKDEAGELDANG
-433 IPKDDPKYK
+433 DDLKYETGVK
-442 ENVEAIAKFKT
+442 IISRFKT
-453 AAMTLLNYREA
+453 AAMSFLDYREA
-464 AFVSKPGD
+464 AFISKPGD
-472 FVFETDK
+472 VVFETDK

-485 RLEELIAKDRDFGT
+485 RLEELIAKDRDF
-499 SQIEKGKNA
+499 SVSHIEKGKKA

-515 FFNNER
+515 FPR
-521 IYNYSKGVFGAL
+521 VYNYPKTVLNAL
-533 DSDFEKLYKESNSQK
+533 GSDFDKRYKESNRQK
-548 DLRVA
+548 ELRVA
-553 EKKALALFNDIKNG
+553 EKKALSLYSDIKNG
-567 SINFGNLYS
+567 SVNLGNLYS
-576 EIEKRFGGELKNYDQ
+576 EIDKRFGEELKNYDE

-598 FAATMLKSAGILGPD
+598 FATTMLKAAGILAPD
-613 LLRADD
+613 LTRADEA
-619 GYFANFQKKLVEIG
+619 YFEEAQKQIVRAGEELG
-633 HKSEIVGLY
+633 IVGLH
-642 ERLSLTSMI
+642 ERLSLPSMI
-651 TNKDPNIKKLMTLLA
+651 TNKDPNMKNLLALLA
-666 NGYDTKWKSLGKD
+666 NDYDPKLKEMRKD
-679 IYGYTQEI
+679 THNYMEEI
-687 NNPYKREEIAQRPV
+687 DNPYSRRAIIGNFSE
-701 IASSYP
+701 SDYP

-712 SLLKLVNFERD
+712 SLKKLVNFDRD
-723 NDLLK
+723 NGLIEG
-728 SLEKGTTTLEEFA
+728 LEKGTTTLTEFA
-741 NKYGDEYK
+741 NKHGDEYK
-749 KLLND
+749 KLLED

-766 KKGFETIKDYNNYL
+766 SKGFERASDYKNYL
-780 AANNHIE
+780 ASNNHIE

-812 VANGKHQEFIKKL
+812 VASGKHQELIKKL
-825 ADQIKEEYPNKKNVQ
+825 ADQIKEEYPDKKNVK
-840 KLLKEVLEKGAQQ
+840 KLLEEVFEKGAEQ
-853 TIADQGLD
+853 TIVDKGLD

-869 IKEVGAKIKEA
+869 IKEVDKKIKEVS
-880 NELSM
+880 ELSM

>member
-1 MVLKSTSTRGNG
+1 
-13 GAKTDRSDAHP
+13 
-24 GIESSNELNGREKNS
+24 
-39 FFGFIENILERVLKY
+39 
-54 SKDRAKEPEQ
+54 
-64 DSEAKKREE
+64 
-73 FINSQYRM
+73 M

-125 SHRAAFS
+125 SHRAAYS
-132 LEDQIDAEEKG
+132 LEDQIEAEDKD

-155 RLSAFHDEEKNTKEL
+155 KLSAFHDEEKNTKEL

-177 EYNAWRAKAANE
+177 EYNAWRAKAADE

-197 DKKLADNPDYHP
+197 DKKLTENTDYRP

-244 VGNNLAIADSGLFP
+244 VGSNLVIPGGDMFP

-310 HIAQD
+310 NIAKD

-322 DFDALI
+322 DFNALI

-348 NSKLSGKNEEIYKN
+348 NFNLSGRNREIYRNK
-362 RLDNFIRNYSEEYIY
+362 LDNFIENYSTNFIY
-377 GLYGTTSENIR
+377 GIYGTTRENVR

-393 NGLDYQE
+393 KGVTYEDL
-400 FARDFEKAAK
+400 ARAFERAAK
-410 VIKEKNLGDFL
+410 EIKNDEDLGSFL
-421 FKDAADEFRTPY
+421 FKDHAGEFST
-433 IPKDDPKYK
+433 DDDLAT
-442 ENVEAIAKFKT
+442 NNGIEAILNFKP
-453 AAMTLLNYREA
+453 AAMSFLNYRET
-464 AFVSKPGD
+464 AFISKPGD
-472 FVFETDK
+472 VVFETDK
-479 LSDVSK
+479 LSDVIE
-485 RLEELIAKDRDFGT
+485 RLEDIIAKDRKF
-499 SQIEKGKNA
+499 SAEHLEKGKKA

-515 FFNNER
+515 FPR
-521 IYNYSKGVFGAL
+521 VYNYPKTVLNAL
-533 DSDFEKLYKESNSQK
+533 GSDFDKLYKESNSKK

-567 SINFGNLYS
+567 SINLGNLYS
-576 EIEKRFGGELKNYDQ
+576 EIDKRFGEELKNYDE

-598 FAATMLKSAGILGPD
+598 FATTMLKAAGTLAPD
-613 LLRADD
+613 LTRADEA
-619 GYFANFQKKLVEIG
+619 YFEEAQKQIVRAGEELG
-633 HKSEIVGLY
+633 IVGLH
-642 ERLSLTSMI
+642 ERLSLPSMI
-651 TNKDPNIKKLMTLLA
+651 TNKDPNMKNLLALLA
-666 NGYDTKWKSLGKD
+666 NDYDPKLKEMGKD
-679 IYGYTQEI
+679 THNYMEEI
-687 NNPYKREEIAQRPV
+687 NNPYSRRAIIGNFSE
-701 IASSYP
+701 SDYP
-707 RGAYD
+707 RGAYS
-712 SLLKLVNFERD
+712 SLKALVDFDRNNGLIE
-723 NDLLK
+723 
-728 SLEKGTTTLEEFA
+728 SLEKGTTTLTEFA
-741 NKYGDEYK
+741 NKHGDEYK
-749 KLLND
+749 KLLEG

-766 KKGFETIKDYNNYL
+766 SKGFPTRVDYNNYL
-780 AANNHIE
+780 ISNNHIE

-812 VANGKHQEFIKKL
+812 VASGKHQELIKKL
-825 ADQIKEEYPNKKNVQ
+825 ADQIKEEYPNKKNVK
-840 KLLKEVLEKGAQQ
+840 KLLEEVLEKGAEQ
-853 TIADQGLD
+853 TITDKGLD

-869 IKEVGAKIKEA
+869 IKEVDKKIKEA
-880 NELSM
+880 GELSM

>member
-1 MVLKSTSTRGNG
+1 MVLKSSSTRGNG

-64 DSEAKKREE
+64 DNEAKKREE

-81 LNSIDNLDEVIAK
+81 LNSIDNLDEIIAK
-94 RKEYGLSITPAAQ
+94 RKEYGLAITPAAQ

-125 SHRAAFS
+125 SHRAAYS
-132 LEDQIDAEEKG
+132 LEDQIDAEDKG

-155 RLSAFHDEEKNTKEL
+155 KLSAFYDEEKNTKEL

-177 EYNAWRAKAANE
+177 EYNTWRGKAADT

-197 DKKLADNPDYHP
+197 DKKLADKPDYRP

-222 VFKNSN
+222 VLKNSN

-244 VGNNLAIADSGLFP
+244 VGSNLVIPGGDMFP

-310 HIAQD
+310 NIAKD

-348 NSKLSGKNEEIYKN
+348 NFNLSGRNREIYRDKLN
-362 RLDNFIRNYSEEYIY
+362 NFIENYSTNFIY
-377 GLYGTTSENIR
+377 GIYGTTRENVR

-393 NGLDYQE
+393 RGAIYENW
-400 FARDFEKAAK
+400 ARGFERAAEE
-410 VIKEKNLGDFL
+410 IKEENLGDFL
-421 FKDAADEFRTPY
+421 FKDEAGELDANG
-433 IPKDDPKYK
+433 DDLKYEIGVK
-442 ENVEAIAKFKT
+442 IISRFKT
-453 AAMTLLNYREA
+453 AAMNFLNYRET
-464 AFVSKPGD
+464 AFISKPGD
-472 FVFETDK
+472 VVFETDK
-479 LSDVSK
+479 LSDVIK
-485 RLEELIAKDRDFGT
+485 RLEELIAKDRDF
-499 SQIEKGKNA
+499 SVSHIEKGKKA

-515 FFNNER
+515 FFQR
-521 IYNYSKGVFGAL
+521 GIVGNYPRTVLNAL
-533 DSDFEKLYKESNSQK
+533 TSDFDKLYKESNRQK

-567 SINFGNLYS
+567 SVNFGNLYN
-576 EIEKRFGGELKNYDQ
+576 EIGKRFGEEFKNYDQ
-591 IEWRANP
+591 VEWAANP
-598 FAATMLKSAGILGPD
+598 LATTMLKAAGILNRD
-613 LLRADD
+613 LTRADD
-619 GYFANFQKKLVEIG
+619 TYFVDIQKQIVEAGENFG
-633 HKSEIVGLY
+633 IVGLS

-651 TNKDPNIKKLMTLLA
+651 TNKDPNMKNLLALLA
-666 NGYDTKWKSLGKD
+666 NDYNPKLKEFGEDTHNYMKD
-679 IYGYTQEI
+679 ID
-687 NNPYKREEIAQRPV
+687 NPYVREAIIQNFSE
-701 IASSYP
+701 SNYP
-707 RGAYD
+707 KGAYS
-712 SLLKLVNFERD
+712 SLMKLVIFDRN
-723 NDLLK
+723 NDLIEG
-728 SLEKGTTTLEEFA
+728 LEKGTTTLEEFA
-741 NKYGDEYK
+741 NKHRDEYK

-766 KKGFETIKDYNNYL
+766 SKGFPTRVDYNGYL
-780 AANNHIE
+780 VSSNHIE
-787 PEKVIEAIKEAG
+787 PEKVIEAVKEAG
-799 KKVIDVNPKFLDD
+799 KKVIDINPKFLDD
-812 VANGKHQEFIKKL
+812 VASGKHQELIKKL
-825 ADQIKEEYPNKKNVQ
+825 ADQIKEEYPEKKNVK
-840 KLLKEVLEKGAQQ
+840 KLLEEVFEKGAQQ
-853 TIADQGLD
+853 TITDKGLD

-869 IKEVGAKIKEA
+869 IKEVDKKIKEVG
-880 NELSM
+880 ELSM

>member
-39 FFGFIENILERVLKY
+39 FFGFLENILERVLKY
-54 SKDRAKEPEQ
+54 SKDRNGEPEQ
-64 DSEAKKREE
+64 DSETKKREE

-81 LNSIDNLDEVIAK
+81 LSSIDNLDEVIAK

-125 SHRAAFS
+125 SHRAAYS
-132 LEDQIDAEEKG
+132 LEDQIDAEDKG
-143 NDNLLDSLYDEG
+143 NDNFLDAMYDEG
-155 RLSAFHDEEKNTKEL
+155 KLSAFYDEEKNTKEL

-177 EYNAWRAKAANE
+177 EYNTWRGKAADE

-197 DKKLADNPDYHP
+197 DKKLADKPDYRP

-244 VGNNLAIADSGLFP
+244 VGSNLVIPGGDMFP

-284 HEASYDL
+284 YEAGYDL

-310 HIAQD
+310 NIAKD

-348 NSKLSGKNEEIYKN
+348 NFNLSGRNREIYRNK
-362 RLDNFIRNYSEEYIY
+362 LDNFIENYSINFIY
-377 GLYGTTSENIR
+377 GIYGTTRENVR

-393 NGLDYQE
+393 KGAIYENW
-400 FARDFEKAAK
+400 ARGFERVAEE
-410 VIKEKNLGDFL
+410 IKDENLGSFL
-421 FKDAADEFRTPY
+421 FKDEAGELDANG
-433 IPKDDPKYK
+433 DDLKYEIGVK
-442 ENVEAIAKFKT
+442 VISRFKT
-453 AAMTLLNYREA
+453 AAMNFLNYRET
-464 AFVSKPGD
+464 AFISKPGD
-472 FVFETDK
+472 VVFETDK

-485 RLEELIAKDRDFGT
+485 RLEELIAKDRDF
-499 SQIEKGKNA
+499 SASHIEKGKKA

-515 FFNNER
+515 FPR
-521 IYNYSKGVFGAL
+521 VYNYPKTVLNAL
-533 DSDFEKLYKESNSQK
+533 GSDFDKRYKESNRQK

-553 EKKALALFNDIKNG
+553 EKKALSLYSDIKNG
-567 SINFGNLYS
+567 SVNLGNLYS
-576 EIEKRFGGELKNYDQ
+576 EIDKRFGEELKNYDE

-598 FAATMLKSAGILGPD
+598 FATTMLKAAGTLAPD
-613 LLRADD
+613 LTRADEA
-619 GYFANFQKKLVEIG
+619 YFEEAQKQIVRAGEELG
-633 HKSEIVGLY
+633 IVGLH
-642 ERLSLTSMI
+642 ERLSLPSMI
-651 TNKDPNIKKLMTLLA
+651 TNKDPNMKNLLALLA
-666 NGYDTKWKSLGKD
+666 NDYDPKLKEMGKD
-679 IYGYTQEI
+679 THNYMEEI
-687 NNPYKREEIAQRPV
+687 DNPYSRRAIIGNFSE
-701 IASSYP
+701 SDYP

-712 SLLKLVNFERD
+712 SLKKLVNFDRD
-723 NDLLK
+723 NGLIEG
-728 SLEKGTTTLEEFA
+728 LEKGTTTLGEFA
-741 NKYGDEYK
+741 NKHGDEYK
-749 KLLND
+749 KLLEG

-766 KKGFETIKDYNNYL
+766 SKGFPTRVDYNNYL
-780 AANNHIE
+780 ISNSYIE

-812 VANGKHQEFIKKL
+812 VASGKHQELIKKL
-825 ADQIKEEYPNKKNVQ
+825 AEQIKEEYPNKKNVQ
-840 KLLKEVLEKGAQQ
+840 KLLEEVFEKGAQQ
-853 TIADQGLD
+853 TIVDKGLD

-869 IKEVGAKIKEA
+869 IKEVDKKIKEA

>member
-13 GAKTDRSDAHP
+13 GTKTDRTDVHA

-39 FFGFIENILERVLKY
+39 FFGFLENILERVLKY

-94 RKEYGLSITPAAQ
+94 RKEYGLAITPAAQ

-115 RDGVTDAWQL
+115 IDGVTDAWQL
-125 SHRAAFS
+125 SHRAAYS
-132 LEDQIDAEEKG
+132 LEDQIDAEDKG
-143 NDNLLDSLYDEG
+143 NDNILDAMYDEG
-155 RLSAFHDEEKNTKEL
+155 KLSAFYDEEKNTKEL
-170 YRDMTQE
+170 YRDMTQD
-177 EYNAWRAKAANE
+177 EYNAWRGKAADE
-189 TREFMNKM
+189 TREFVKKM
-197 DKKLADNPDYHP
+197 DKKLADNPDYRP

-244 VGNNLAIADSGLFP
+244 VGSNLVIPGGDMFP

-299 SEAMLEKRIIS
+299 SEAMLEKLFI
-310 HIAQD
+310 
-315 KELLRAE
+315 L
-322 DFDALI
+322 
-328 EKSNNDA
+328 SNNDA

-348 NSKLSGKNEEIYKN
+348 NFSLSGRNREIYRNK
-362 RLDNFIRNYSEEYIY
+362 LDNFIENYSTNFIY
-377 GLYGTTSENIR
+377 GIYGTTRENVR

-393 NGLDYQE
+393 RGAIYENW
-400 FARDFEKAAK
+400 ARGFERVAEE
-410 VIKEKNLGDFL
+410 IKDENLGSFL
-421 FKDAADEFRTPY
+421 FKDEAGELDANG
-433 IPKDDPKYK
+433 DDLKYETGVK
-442 ENVEAIAKFKT
+442 IISRFKT
-453 AAMTLLNYREA
+453 AAMSFLDYREA
-464 AFVSKPGD
+464 AFISKPGD
-472 FVFETDK
+472 VVFETDK

-485 RLEELIAKDRDFGT
+485 RLEELIAKDRDF
-499 SQIEKGKNA
+499 SVSHIEKGKKA

-515 FFNNER
+515 FFQR
-521 IYNYSKGVFGAL
+521 GIVGNYQRTVLNAL
-533 DSDFEKLYKESNSQK
+533 GSDFDKLYKESNSQK

-567 SINFGNLYS
+567 SVNLGNLYS
-576 EIEKRFGGELKNYDQ
+576 EIDKRFGEELKNYDE

-598 FAATMLKSAGILGPD
+598 FATTMLKAAGILAPD
-613 LLRADD
+613 LTRAEER
-619 GYFANFQKKLVEIG
+619 YFESVQKQIVEAGEKLG
-633 HKSEIVGLY
+633 IVGLH
-642 ERLSLTSMI
+642 ERLSLPSMI
-651 TNKDPNIKKLMTLLA
+651 TNKDPNMKNLLVLLA
-666 NGYDTKWKSLGKD
+666 NDYDPKLKEFGKD
-679 IYGYTQEI
+679 THNYMEEI
-687 NNPYKREEIAQRPV
+687 DNPYSRRAIIGNFSE
-701 IASSYP
+701 SDYP
-707 RGAYD
+707 KGAYS
-712 SLLKLVNFERD
+712 SLMKLVIFDRN
-723 NDLLK
+723 NDLIE
-728 SLEKGTTTLEEFA
+728 SLEKGTITLEEFA
-741 NKYGDEYK
+741 NKHGDEYK
-749 KLLND
+749 KLLEG

-766 KKGFETIKDYNNYL
+766 SKGFPTRVDYNGYL
-780 AANNHIE
+780 VSNNHIE

-799 KKVIDVNPKFLDD
+799 KQVIDVSPKFLDD
-812 VANGKHQEFIKKL
+812 VASGKHQELIKKL

-840 KLLKEVLEKGAQQ
+840 KLLEEVFEKGAEQ
-853 TIADQGLD
+853 TITDKGLD

-869 IKEVGAKIKEA
+869 IKEVDKKIKEA

>member
-1 MVLKSTSTRGNG
+1 MVLKSSSTRGNG
-13 GAKTDRSDAHP
+13 GAKTDRTDAHP

-81 LNSIDNLDEVIAK
+81 LSSIENLDEVIAK

-125 SHRAAFS
+125 SHRAAYS
-132 LEDQIDAEEKG
+132 LEDQIDAEDKG
-143 NDNLLDSLYDEG
+143 NDNFLDAMYDEG
-155 RLSAFHDEEKNTKEL
+155 KLSAFYDEEKNTKEL
-170 YRDMTQE
+170 YRDMTQD
-177 EYNAWRAKAANE
+177 EYNAWRGKAADT

-197 DKKLADNPDYHP
+197 DKKLADNPDYRP

-244 VGNNLAIADSGLFP
+244 VGSNLVIPGGDMFP

-310 HIAQD
+310 NIAQD

-348 NSKLSGKNEEIYKN
+348 NFNLSGRNREIYRNK
-362 RLDNFIRNYSEEYIY
+362 LDNFIENYSTNFIY
-377 GLYGTTSENIR
+377 GIYGTTRENVR

-393 NGLDYQE
+393 KGAIYENW
-400 FARDFEKAAK
+400 ARGFERVAEE
-410 VIKEKNLGDFL
+410 IKDENLGSFL
-421 FKDAADEFRTPY
+421 FKDEAGELDANG
-433 IPKDDPKYK
+433 DDLKYETGVK
-442 ENVEAIAKFKT
+442 IISRFKT
-453 AAMTLLNYREA
+453 AAMSFLDYREA
-464 AFVSKPGD
+464 AFISKPGD
-472 FVFETDK
+472 VVFETDK

-485 RLEELIAKDRDFGT
+485 RLEELIAKDRDF
-499 SQIEKGKNA
+499 SVSHLEKGKKA

-515 FFNNER
+515 FFQR
-521 IYNYSKGVFGAL
+521 GIVGNYQRTVLNAL
-533 DSDFEKLYKESNSQK
+533 GSDFDKLYKESNSQK

-567 SINFGNLYS
+567 SVNLGNLYS
-576 EIEKRFGGELKNYDQ
+576 EIDKRFGEELKNYDEV
-591 IEWRANP
+591 EWRANP
-598 FAATMLKSAGILGPD
+598 FATTILKAAGILAPD
-613 LLRADD
+613 LTRAEER
-619 GYFANFQKKLVEIG
+619 YFENVQKQIVEAGEKLG
-633 HKSEIVGLY
+633 IVGLH

-651 TNKDPNIKKLMTLLA
+651 TNKDPNMKNLLALLA
-666 NGYDTKWKSLGKD
+666 NDYDPKLKEMGKD
-679 IYGYTQEI
+679 THNYMEEI
-687 NNPYKREEIAQRPV
+687 DNPYSRRAIIGNFSE
-701 IASSYP
+701 SDYP

-712 SLLKLVNFERD
+712 SLKKLVNFDRD
-723 NDLLK
+723 NGLIEG
-728 SLEKGTTTLEEFA
+728 LEKGTTTLGEFA
-741 NKYGDEYK
+741 NKHGDEYK
-749 KLLND
+749 KLLEG

-766 KKGFETIKDYNNYL
+766 SKGFPTRVDYNNYL
-780 AANNHIE
+780 ISNSHIE
-787 PEKVIEAIKEAG
+787 PEKVIEAVKEAG

-812 VANGKHQEFIKKL
+812 VASGKHQELLKKL
-825 ADQIKEEYPNKKNVQ
+825 VDQIKEEYPDKKNVK
-840 KLLKEVLEKGAQQ
+840 KLLEEVFEKGAEQ
-853 TIADQGLD
+853 TITDKGLD

-869 IKEVGAKIKEA
+869 IKEVDKKIKEA

>member
-13 GAKTDRSDAHP
+13 GAKTDRADVHA

-39 FFGFIENILERVLKY
+39 FFGFLEGILERVLKY
-54 SKDRAKEPEQ
+54 SKNRDQEPEQ
-64 DSEAKKREE
+64 DSEAKKIGE
-73 FINSQYRM
+73 FMSSQYRM
-81 LNSIDNLDEVIAK
+81 LNSIENLDEVISK
-94 RKEYGLSITPAAQ
+94 RKEYGLAITPAAQ

-115 RDGVTDAWQL
+115 RDDATDAWVL
-125 SHRAAFS
+125 AHRAAFS
-132 LEDQIDAEEKG
+132 LQDQIEAEDKD

-155 RLSAFHDEEKNTKEL
+155 KLSAFHDEEKNTKEL
-170 YRDMTQE
+170 YGDMTQE
-177 EYNAWRAKAANE
+177 EYNAWRAKAADA

-197 DKKLADNPDYHP
+197 DKKLADNPNYRP

-244 VGNNLAIADSGLFP
+244 VGNNLVIPDGGVFP

-266 NGLIAAGL
+266 NGLITAGL

-299 SEAMLEKRIIS
+299 SEAMLEKRTIS

-348 NSKLSGKNEEIYKN
+348 NFSLSGRNREIYRNK
-362 RLDNFIRNYSEEYIY
+362 LDNFIENYSTNFIY
-377 GLYGTTSENIR
+377 GIYGTTRENVR

-393 NGLDYQE
+393 NGAIYKNW
-400 FARDFEKAAK
+400 ARTFERAAEE
-410 VIKEKNLGDFL
+410 IKDENLGDFL
-421 FKDAADEFRTPY
+421 FKDEAGELDANG
-433 IPKDDPKYK
+433 DDLKYETGVK
-442 ENVEAIAKFKT
+442 IISRFKT
-453 AAMTLLNYREA
+453 AAMSFLNYREV
-464 AFVSKPGD
+464 AFISKPGD
-472 FVFETDK
+472 VVFETDK

-485 RLEELIAKDRDFGT
+485 RLEELIAKDRDF
-499 SQIEKGKNA
+499 SVSHLEKGKKA

-515 FFNNER
+515 FPR
-521 IYNYSKGVFGAL
+521 VYNYPKTVFNVLG
-533 DSDFEKLYKESNSQK
+533 SDFDKLYKESNRQK

-553 EKKALALFNDIKNG
+553 EKKALTFFSDIKNG
-567 SINFGNLYS
+567 SVNLGNLYS
-576 EIEKRFGGELKNYDQ
+576 EIDKRFGEELKNYDE

-598 FAATMLKSAGILGPD
+598 FATTMLKAAGTLAPD
-613 LLRADD
+613 LTRADEA
-619 GYFANFQKKLVEIG
+619 FFEEAQKQIVRAGEELG
-633 HKSEIVGLY
+633 IVGLH
-642 ERLSLTSMI
+642 ERLSLPSMI
-651 TNKDPNIKKLMTLLA
+651 TNKDPNMKNLLALLA
-666 NGYDTKWKSLGKD
+666 NDYDPKLKEMGKD
-679 IYGYTQEI
+679 IHNYMEEI
-687 NNPYKREEIAQRPV
+687 DNPYSRRAIIGNFSE
-701 IASSYP
+701 SDYP

-712 SLLKLVNFERD
+712 SLKKLVNFDRD
-723 NDLLK
+723 NGLIEG
-728 SLEKGTTTLEEFA
+728 LEKGTTTLAEFA
-741 NKYGDEYK
+741 NKHGDEYK
-749 KLLND
+749 KLLEG

-766 KKGFETIKDYNNYL
+766 SKGFPTRVDYNNYL
-780 AANNHIE
+780 ISNNHIE

-812 VANGKHQEFIKKL
+812 VASGKHQELIKKL
-825 ADQIKEEYPNKKNVQ
+825 AEQIKEEYPNKKNVQ
-840 KLLKEVLEKGAQQ
+840 KLLEEVFEKGAEQ
-853 TIADQGLD
+853 TITDKGLD

-869 IKEVGAKIKEA
+869 IKEVDKKIKEA
-880 NELSM
+880 GELSM

>member
-13 GAKTDRSDAHP
+13 GTKTDRTDAHP

-39 FFGFIENILERVLKY
+39 FFGFLEGILERVLKY

-81 LNSIDNLDEVIAK
+81 LSSIDNLDEVIAK

-115 RDGVTDAWQL
+115 VDGATDAWQL
-125 SHRAAFS
+125 SHRAAYS
-132 LEDQIDAEEKG
+132 LEDQIEAEDKG
-143 NDNLLDSLYDEG
+143 NDNILDAMYDEG
-155 RLSAFHDEEKNTKEL
+155 KLSAFYDEEKNTKEL

-177 EYNAWRAKAANE
+177 EYNTWRGKAADE

-197 DKKLADNPDYHP
+197 DKKLADNPNYRP

-244 VGNNLAIADSGLFP
+244 VGNNLVIPGGDMFP

-266 NGLIAAGL
+266 NGLITAGL

-284 HEASYDL
+284 YEAGYDL

-310 HIAQD
+310 NIAQD

-348 NSKLSGKNEEIYKN
+348 NFNLSGRNREIYMDKLN
-362 RLDNFIRNYSEEYIY
+362 NFIENYSTNFIY
-377 GLYGTTSENIR
+377 GIYGTTREKIDNPYSRRAIIGNFSES
-388 QADKI
+388 
-393 NGLDYQE
+393 DY
-400 FARDFEKAAK
+400 
-410 VIKEKNLGDFL
+410 
-421 FKDAADEFRTPY
+421 
-433 IPKDDPKYK
+433 PKG
-442 ENVEAIAKFKT
+442 A
-453 AAMTLLNYREA
+453 
-464 AFVSKPGD
+464 
-472 FVFETDK
+472 
-479 LSDVSK
+479 
-485 RLEELIAKDRDFGT
+485 
-499 SQIEKGKNA
+499 
-508 QKIIDDL
+508 
-515 FFNNER
+515 
-521 IYNYSKGVFGAL
+521 YSSL
-533 DSDFEKLYKESNSQK
+533 
-548 DLRVA
+548 
-553 EKKALALFNDIKNG
+553 
-567 SINFGNLYS
+567 
-576 EIEKRFGGELKNYDQ
+576 
-591 IEWRANP
+591 
-598 FAATMLKSAGILGPD
+598 M
-613 LLRADD
+613 
-619 GYFANFQKKLVEIG
+619 KLVIFD
-633 HKSEIVGLY
+633 
-642 ERLSLTSMI
+642 R
-651 TNKDPNIKKLMTLLA
+651 N
-666 NGYDTKWKSLGKD
+666 
-679 IYGYTQEI
+679 
-687 NNPYKREEIAQRPV
+687 
-701 IASSYP
+701 
-707 RGAYD
+707 
-712 SLLKLVNFERD
+712 
-723 NDLLK
+723 NDLIEG
-728 SLEKGTTTLEEFA
+728 LEKGTTTLEEFA
-741 NKYGDEYK
+741 NKHGDEYK

-766 KKGFETIKDYNNYL
+766 SKGFPTRVDYNNYL
-780 AANNHIE
+780 ISNSHIE

-799 KKVIDVNPKFLDD
+799 KKVIDVSPKFLDD
-812 VANGKHQEFIKKL
+812 VASGKHQELLKKL
-825 ADQIKEEYPNKKNVQ
+825 VDQIKEEYPDKKNVK
-840 KLLKEVLEKGAQQ
+840 KLLEEVLEKGAQQ
-853 TIADQGLD
+853 TITDKGLD

-869 IKEVGAKIKEA
+869 IKEVDKKIKEA

>member
-1 MVLKSTSTRGNG
+1 MVLKSSSTRGNG
-13 GAKTDRSDAHP
+13 GAKTDRTDAHP

-39 FFGFIENILERVLKY
+39 FFGFLEGILERVLKY

-64 DSEAKKREE
+64 DNEAKKREE
-73 FINSQYRM
+73 FINSQYKM
-81 LNSIDNLDEVIAK
+81 LNSIENLDEVIAK
-94 RKEYGLSITPAAQ
+94 RKEYGLAMTPAAQ

-125 SHRAAFS
+125 SHRAAYS
-132 LEDQIDAEEKG
+132 LEDQIDAEDKG
-143 NDNLLDSLYDEG
+143 NDNILDAMYDEG
-155 RLSAFHDEEKNTKEL
+155 KLSAFYDEEKNTKEL
-170 YRDMTQE
+170 YGNMTGD
-177 EYNAWRAKAANE
+177 EYNAWRGKAADE

-197 DKKLADNPDYHP
+197 DKKLADNPDYRP

-244 VGNNLAIADSGLFP
+244 VGSNLVVPGGDMFP

-310 HIAQD
+310 NIAQD

-348 NSKLSGKNEEIYKN
+348 NFNLSGRNREIYRNK
-362 RLDNFIRNYSEEYIY
+362 LDNFIENYSTNFIY
-377 GLYGTTSENIR
+377 GIYGTTRENVR

-393 NGLDYQE
+393 RGAIYENW
-400 FARDFEKAAK
+400 ARGFERVAEE
-410 VIKEKNLGDFL
+410 IKDENLGSFL
-421 FKDAADEFRTPY
+421 FKDEAGELDANG
-433 IPKDDPKYK
+433 DDLKYEIGVK
-442 ENVEAIAKFKT
+442 IISRFKT
-453 AAMTLLNYREA
+453 AAMNFLNYRETV
-464 AFVSKPGD
+464 FISKPGD
-472 FVFETDK
+472 VVFETDK

-485 RLEELIAKDRDFGT
+485 RLEELIAKDRDF
-499 SQIEKGKNA
+499 SVSHIEKGKKA

-515 FFNNER
+515 FPR
-521 IYNYSKGVFGAL
+521 VYNYPKTVLNAL
-533 DSDFEKLYKESNSQK
+533 GSDFDKRYKESNRQK

-553 EKKALALFNDIKNG
+553 EKKALSLYSDIKNG
-567 SINFGNLYS
+567 SVNLGNLYS
-576 EIEKRFGGELKNYDQ
+576 EIDKRFGEELKNYDE

-598 FAATMLKSAGILGPD
+598 FATTMLKAAGTLAPD
-613 LLRADD
+613 LTRADEA
-619 GYFANFQKKLVEIG
+619 YFEEAQKQIVRAGEELG
-633 HKSEIVGLY
+633 IVGLH
-642 ERLSLTSMI
+642 ERLSLPSMI
-651 TNKDPNIKKLMTLLA
+651 TNKDPNMKNLLALLA
-666 NGYDTKWKSLGKD
+666 NDYDPKLKEMGKD
-679 IYGYTQEI
+679 THNYMEEI
-687 NNPYKREEIAQRPV
+687 DNPYSRRAIIGNFSE
-701 IASSYP
+701 SDYP
-707 RGAYD
+707 KGAYS
-712 SLLKLVNFERD
+712 SLMKLVIFDRN
-723 NDLLK
+723 NDLIEG
-728 SLEKGTTTLEEFA
+728 LEKGTTTLEEFA
-741 NKYGDEYK
+741 NKHGDEYK

-766 KKGFETIKDYNNYL
+766 SKGFPTRVDYNGYL
-780 AANNHIE
+780 VSSNHIE
-787 PEKVIEAIKEAG
+787 PEKVIEAVKEAG
-799 KKVIDVNPKFLDD
+799 KKVIDINPKFLDD
-812 VANGKHQEFIKKL
+812 VASGKHQELIKKL
-825 ADQIKEEYPNKKNVQ
+825 AEQIKEEYPNKKNVK
-840 KLLKEVLEKGAQQ
+840 KLLEEVLEKGAEQ
-853 TIADQGLD
+853 TITDKGLD

-869 IKEVGAKIKEA
+869 IKEVDKKIKEA